1 MELIKKEITT
11 TNLKASKYTQFTIDD
26 DFNVPDAKSDID
38 KIIASSG
45 NVLLENIETL
55 DNKVRI
61 SGVVVFKML
70 YQTAGGQ
77 VVLENY
83 EGDIPFEEAVNV
95 DGIMAGDKV
104 DVNCNLEDLYV
115 TMINSRKFEVRGLIG
130 LKLWACTQVSAE
142 GATGIMNGSGIE
154 CLSQR
159 LPFTNNLVSIKDI
172 FKVREDVE
180 IPAGKPNIG
189 RLIWEQVTFNG
200 IETRTVD
207 EGVHISGK
215 MELFAIYKP
224 EEEMVPI
231 QYVSSV
237 KDFEGIIPCD
247 DVSEDMILDDT
258 VTVGKGTV
266 SVKPDADGED
276 RVIQVEYNLNM
287 DMKVYEDME
296 LTVISD
302 MYSPSAEIEME
313 TEKFDY
319 ENLLIRNNAKTKIT
333 HKEQLKSSQPQI
345 LQIVHISGNVDIDD
359 VKLLEDAIAVDGA
372 VKATVMYVSSDDSRP
387 VGQLEA
393 VIPFSYKVESTPLS
407 EQDSVRI
414 TPSLDQISANMLGSD
429 EVEIKAVIN
438 MSITV
443 FARKSVSLIT
453 DINLASI
460 DMEQKAAMPG
470 IVGYVVKDGDSIWS
484 IAKKYYSSL
493 DSIRKINDLSSDE
506 IMPGD
511 RLVIVKD

>member
-1 MELIKKEITT
+1 MELIKNKITT
-11 TNLKASKYTQFTIDD
+11 TNLKAAKYTQFTIDD
-26 DFNVPDAKSDID
+26 DFNVSDAKSDID
-38 KIIASSG
+38 KIITSIG
-45 NVLLENIETL
+45 NVLLEDIETL
-55 DNKVRI
+55 ENKVRI
-61 SGVVVFKML
+61 SGIVTFNML
-70 YQTAGGQ
+70 YQSDDET
-77 VVLENY
+77 VELENY
-83 EGDIPFEEAVNV
+83 EGDIPFEESVNV

-104 DVNCNLEDLYV
+104 DVGCNLEDLYV
-115 TMINSRKFEVRGLIG
+115 TMINSRKFEVRGLVG
-130 LKLWACTQVSAE
+130 LKMWACEQVSAE

-154 CLSQR
+154 CLNQK
-159 LPFTNNLVSIKDI
+159 LPFTNNVASVKDI
-172 FKVREDVE
+172 FKVREDIE

-189 RLIWEQVTFNG
+189 RLVWEQVAFNG
-200 IETRTVD
+200 IETRAVD
-207 EGVHISGK
+207 DGVHISGK
-215 MELFAIYKP
+215 MELFAVYKP

-231 QYVSSV
+231 QYVNSV
-237 KDFEGIIPCD
+237 KDFEGIVPCD

-258 VTVGKGTV
+258 VTVGKGNV

-302 MYSPSAEIEME
+302 MYSPSAQIE
-313 TEKFDY
+313 TETEQFQY

-345 LQIVHISGNVDIDD
+345 LQIVHISGNVDVDD
-359 VKLLEDAIAVDGA
+359 IKLLEDAISVDGA
-372 VKATVMYVSSDDSRP
+372 VKAMVMYVSADDSKP
-387 VGQLEA
+387 VQQLET

-443 FARKSVSLIT
+443 FARKSVNLIT
-453 DINLASI
+453 NINLAPI
-460 DMEQKAAMPG
+460 DMEEKAKMPG
-470 IVGYVVKDGDSIWS
+470 IVGYVVKEGDSIWS
-484 IAKKYYSSL
+484 IAKQYYSSL
-493 DSIRKINDLSSDE
+493 DSIRQINELTSDE